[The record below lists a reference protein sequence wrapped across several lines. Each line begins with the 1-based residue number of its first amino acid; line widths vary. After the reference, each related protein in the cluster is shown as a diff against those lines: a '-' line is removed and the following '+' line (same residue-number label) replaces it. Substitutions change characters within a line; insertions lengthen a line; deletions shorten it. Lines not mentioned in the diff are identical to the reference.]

1 MTDCVA
7 VIWTF
12 LPSNVAGRTKKTVT
26 STVLFVAYCV
36 GNAVGAQMFVASDA
50 PKYIRGLTAC
60 AVLYCVEFCSMAT
73 WRFYCKSRPGAL
85 GEVICVLIM
94 NSDIWENRRRAKIIR
109 DQGISEE
116 ESERLGKLNAEAD
129 MTDRENIHF
138 KYKY

>member
-1 MTDCVA
+1 
-7 VIWTF
+7 
-12 LPSNVAGRTKKTVT
+12 
-26 STVLFVAYCV
+26 
-36 GNAVGAQMFVASDA
+36 
-50 PKYIRGLTAC
+50 
-60 AVLYCVEFCSMAT
+60 MAT

-85 GEVICVLIM
+85 WEVACVLIM
-94 NSDIWENRRRAKIIR
+94 NSDIWENRRRAKTIR